1 MSLQNATKQFVNMTS
16 LLGEQ
21 IEDLAL
27 QVGNIPI
34 YSQPLLTG
42 IVMPDIYKRNSNQA
56 GQGVLSNQIIIE
68 KKSYQHGGLEKV
80 IETYIDDEYLLQC
93 LFLCALSVFSFFPA
107 IYFLNK

>member
-1 MSLQNATKQFVNMTS
+1 MTS

-34 YSQPLLTG
+34 YSQPYVAG
-42 IVMPDIYKRNSNQA
+42 IVMPEIYKRNSNPTT
-56 GQGVLSNQIIIE
+56 QGALSNQIIIE

-80 IETYIDDEYLLQC
+80 IETYIDDEYLLQSV
-93 LFLCALSVFSFFPA
+93 LLCALSVFSFIPA
-107 IYFLNK
+107 IYFLNKQRNLRLGPRMFD